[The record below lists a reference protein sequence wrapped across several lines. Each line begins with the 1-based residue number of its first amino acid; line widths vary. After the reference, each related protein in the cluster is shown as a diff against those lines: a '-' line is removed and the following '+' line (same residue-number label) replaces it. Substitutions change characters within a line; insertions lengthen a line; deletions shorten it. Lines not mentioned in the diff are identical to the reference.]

1 IRHCG
6 VIRVKPVPA
15 GRVRLWLALR
25 GSPAGR
31 RLRPV
36 IGTPSTVLF
45 GGITGKKAVYH
56 HAGSAID
63 RGFPEKSRRLR
74 QSHKQE
80 QGGSAK
86 QVQLCSPASRPAS
99 GTGASSR

>member
-1 IRHCG
+1 
-6 VIRVKPVPA
+6 
-15 GRVRLWLALR
+15 LR

-56 HAGSAID
+56 HADPALW
-63 RGFPEKSRRLR
+63 PRL
-74 QSHKQE
+74 
-80 QGGSAK
+80 A
-86 QVQLCSPASRPAS
+86 
-99 GTGASSR
+99 